1 MITLTEEQFK
11 EMIEAAH
18 RAGQHNQGHCDPSS
32 YEAMAYYESEVKK
45 LITPDVSGMLPTDEE
60 LDNAA
65 IDFVNGYCNN
75 LSGDLTQET
84 ECFDA
89 GAIWMRERLLGNYR

>member
-1 MITLTEEQFK
+1 MKEE
-11 EMIEAAH
+11 IEKMYVQA
-18 RAGQHNQGHCDPSS
+18 
-32 YEAMAYYESEVKK
+32 
-45 LITPDVSGMLPTDEE
+45 LIDDLPPNVFADQVLRLFDVSGMLPTDEE

-65 IDFVNGYCNN
+65 IDFVNGHCNN

-89 GAIWMRERLLGNYR
+89 GAVWMQERLLGNYR

>member
-1 MITLTEEQFK
+1 MK
-11 EMIEAAH
+11 EKIEKMYIQA
-18 RAGQHNQGHCDPSS
+18 
-32 YEAMAYYESEVKK
+32 
-45 LITPDVSGMLPTDEE
+45 LIDDLPPNVFADQVLRLFDVSGMLPTDEE

-65 IDFVNGYCNN
+65 IDFINGHCDN
-75 LSGDLTQET
+75 LSGDLTQEA